1 MLSGEKQ
8 STPLPLQNKRD
19 YSSSSTHLKIQI
31 PLHMGLV
38 HTFKHILFYTLG

>member
-19 YSSSSTHLKIQI
+19 YSSSSTLLKIQI
-31 PLHMGLV
+31 RLRVGLV